1 MFGIGRWLL
10 NYLNSSQ
17 LILWVPKDDT
27 RLPDELINLFELV
40 CDTSIERYTHGRV
53 ILGSRLIALYR
64 VDPQWTERIL
74 IPLFGWSNFEVALSV
89 WSGYL
94 HAPRLYAPLL
104 AVIRIEFLD
113 CARHYHN
120 IGQYGRQYVSLLT
133 QLALSNSNEITHE
146 ELSQAFSILPP
157 KGIEDAV
164 EVLIRV
170 IESTS
175 ESSDDVWKNRVPP
188 LIKLIL
194 GGVDN
199 ATSSLSESLA
209 RLIITSGS
217 QFANALNQVKHW
229 LSIVDQPY
237 RIIRKMNENGICRD
251 FPLESLTLLKL
262 IIPKVL
268 MPATYLGSCLDMIRS
283 ADGTLVEDDRFV
295 DLELLVDRFS

>member
-1 MFGIGRWLL
+1 MKASERDAWCKNQYDTTLQLL
-10 NYLNSSQ
+10 QRRLANGNNQIREEVLN
-17 LILWVPKDDT
+17 ILSKKAASELDLSTHTALLDLSMNSEKRM
-27 RLPDELINLFELV
+27 RLV
-40 CDTSIERYTHGRV
+40 TT
-53 ILGSRLIALYR
+53 
-64 VDPQWTERIL
+64 
-74 IPLFGWSNFEVALSV
+74 NFDRFFQYAADLTGTAFNEFKAPALSV
-89 WSGYL
+89 PKHGKWDGIVYL
-94 HAPRLYAPLL
+94 HGLLPESFDEFALNQIVLGPLL
-104 AVIRIEFLD
+104 DL
-113 CARHYHN
+113 C
-120 IGQYGRQYVSLLT
+120 G
-133 QLALSNSNEITHE
+133 
-146 ELSQAFSILPP
+146 
-157 KGIEDAV
+157 V

-175 ESSDDVWKNRVPP
+175 ESSDEVWENRVPP
-188 LIKLIL
+188 LIRLIL

-283 ADGTLVEDDRFV
+283 ADGTLVEDDRYV
-295 DLELLVDRFS
+295 DLKLLVDRFS